1 MDPAL
6 IPLRAETLQ
15 ILRLLGPFEPILM
28 LKGDEDGY
36 GSRWTISGQEIQP
49 VIARFLM
56 DSGFITAAGK
66 TELGVIKLT
75 LTEQGSEFRQ
85 KGQAWWEGLNFL
97 QKLKVTLLG

>member
-1 MDPAL
+1 MDPTL

-15 ILRLLGPFEPILM
+15 VLRLLGPFEPILM

-36 GSRWTISGQEIQP
+36 GSRWILSGQEIQP
-49 VIARFLM
+49 VIACFLM
-56 DSGFITAAGK
+56 DSGFIAAAGK
-66 TELGVIKLT
+66 TELGAIKLT